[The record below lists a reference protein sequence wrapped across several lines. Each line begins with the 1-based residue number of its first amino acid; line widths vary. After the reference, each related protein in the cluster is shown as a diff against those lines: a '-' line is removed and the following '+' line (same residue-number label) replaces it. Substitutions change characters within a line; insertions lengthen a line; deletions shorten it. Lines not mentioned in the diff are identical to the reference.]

1 MSHTCRGT
9 INLANSLIH
18 TGDSYN
24 IVISHGGTRTFHLKA
39 SSEVERQRWVTAL
52 ELSKARAITI
62 AESGNLVLLIA
73 LVTNKLLLLLLLLLF
88 LLRD

>member
-18 TGDSYN
+18 TGDSCN

-39 SSEVERQRWVTAL
+39 SSEVERQRWVTSL
-52 ELSKARAITI
+52 ELSKARAIAI
-62 AESGNLVLLIA
+62 AESGIVSLLSLSVYGASSKVGA
-73 LVTNKLLLLLLLLLF
+73 LL
-88 LLRD
+88 